1 MRHNFKQITHT
12 IKTDSP
18 FYSPNGNV
26 TAKGSNR
33 FWDSDTEVSK
43 VELKNELWEG
53 AMRNKEH
60 FRYWGKMA
68 QTVNMLCQKTYCV
81 ILTE

>member
-1 MRHNFKQITHT
+1 MKHDNRMRRNIKQITHT

-18 FYSPNGNV
+18 FYSPNWNV

-33 FWDSDTEVSK
+33 FWESDIELSK
-43 VELKNELWEG
+43 VELTNELWEG

-60 FRYWGKMA
+60 LQY
-68 QTVNMLCQKTYCV
+68 
-81 ILTE
+81 